1 MAGRHLCSRRYREFA
16 TLHSQ
21 LKREFPDYAFPT
33 MPGKWP
39 FKLSEQQ
46 LDTRR
51 RGLEQYVEKGETIY
65 VIKWTF
71 CHSPNLGS
79 FCVTQPIC
87 HDRQWQTL
95 FIMYSHFLHF
105 NNNYVRCDVPS
116 IHICCISNVQS
127 FLCPRY
133 SLCNTC
139 HWWEWN
145 HAGISCHCRRRFGKQ
160 FCIVQII

>member
-51 RGLEQYVEKGETIY
+51 RGLEQYVEKGETI
-65 VIKWTF
+65 T
-71 CHSPNLGS
+71 
-79 FCVTQPIC
+79 
-87 HDRQWQTL
+87 
-95 FIMYSHFLHF
+95 
-105 NNNYVRCDVPS
+105 
-116 IHICCISNVQS
+116 
-127 FLCPRY
+127 
-133 SLCNTC
+133 
-139 HWWEWN
+139 
-145 HAGISCHCRRRFGKQ
+145 
-160 FCIVQII
+160 